1 MPIQIV
7 RNDITKIECDA
18 IVNAANHS
26 LLGGGGVDGAIH
38 RAAGRGLLQE
48 CMKLGGCKTGEAKI
62 TGAYQLPCSHVI
74 HTVGPVWRGGKNG
87 EKELLQSCYANSL
100 QLAKEANCESVA
112 FPLISSGVY
121 GYPKDQALRVA
132 MDTISEFLVENDMLV
147 YLVVFDKTAVKISEK
162 LFSDIQSYVDD
173 NYVEAYDDSAIMKR
187 RRMMQVRESS
197 VEYGVPKNKEFLGVS
212 KESTS
217 WLNDTFAD
225 FSMSLDELL
234 TQVDE
239 SFTQML
245 FRMIDE
251 KGMTDAQCYK
261 RANVDRKLFSKI
273 RKDVHYRPK
282 KVTVLAFAIA
292 LELTLDETKDMLM
305 KAGYALS
312 HSSKFD
318 IIVEYFIRNKKY
330 DIIEINE
337 TLFSFDQSLLGV

>member
-1 MPIQIV
+1 
-7 RNDITKIECDA
+7 
-18 IVNAANHS
+18 
-26 LLGGGGVDGAIH
+26 
-38 RAAGRGLLQE
+38 
-48 CMKLGGCKTGEAKI
+48 
-62 TGAYQLPCSHVI
+62 
-74 HTVGPVWRGGKNG
+74 
-87 EKELLQSCYANSL
+87 
-100 QLAKEANCESVA
+100 
-112 FPLISSGVY
+112 
-121 GYPKDQALRVA
+121 
-132 MDTISEFLVENDMLV
+132 
-147 YLVVFDKTAVKISEK
+147 
-162 LFSDIQSYVDD
+162 
-173 NYVEAYDDSAIMKR
+173 
-187 RRMMQVRESS
+187 MQVRESS